1 MSDSILEMKNICK
14 TYDNC
19 EALDDVSFNIKKGE
33 TVAIIGSSGSGK
45 STLLRCINGLVTITS
60 GEIVLNDEIIASSK
74 EGSMVSDLPGGQIKG
89 KDGRIEARYLPD
101 KLFKKAVC
109 ETGMLFQ
116 HFNLFPHMTCLK
128 NITYVPIK
136 VKKLAKDE
144 ADRRGMELLRLV
156 GLESKRDEYPG
167 RLSGGQKQRIAI
179 ARALAMEPDIL
190 LFDEPTSALDP
201 EITGEVLSVMKK
213 LAEEDRTM
221 IVVTHEMG
229 FAKEVADRVIFMDNG
244 KIIEEGTPEEI
255 FNYPKTDRLKSFLSA
270 MIMTN

>member
-1 MSDSILEMKNICK
+1 M
-14 TYDNC
+14 
-19 EALDDVSFNIKKGE
+19 
-33 TVAIIGSSGSGK
+33 
-45 STLLRCINGLVTITS
+45 
-60 GEIVLNDEIIASSK
+60 AS
-74 EGSMVSDLPGGQIKG
+74 
-89 KDGRIEARYLPD
+89 
-101 KLFKKAVC
+101 
-109 ETGMLFQ
+109 
-116 HFNLFPHMTCLK
+116 
-128 NITYVPIK
+128 
-136 VKKLAKDE
+136 
-144 ADRRGMELLRLV
+144 
-156 GLESKRDEYPG
+156 
-167 RLSGGQKQRIAI
+167 LSGGQKQRIAI

-255 FNYPKTDRLKSFLSA
+255 FNYPKTDRLKSVLSA